1 MQDTPGHPGKP
12 VNPSTTLI
20 RAPKPTPSVTAI
32 LFPHLITGPRSFSYK
47 SRNPRLG
54 SPGSTRGSHVVF
66 PNPSIVHNRCRPAT
80 SRSKLSRVSPPS
92 GNHEPHPKT
101 CLTSTNPAPETG
113 QDQRYLRGQ
122 LKLESVNTLEDAQK
136 AGKRGS
142 SEGCSSI
149 NPCVGTPTATT
160 SHPRPASS
168 ASRPRS
174 ETAIASA
181 DPAAAAA
188 VAEGPRA
195 AGPPTDKEERVLR

>member
-12 VNPSTTLI
+12 VNPSTNMI

-32 LFPHLITGPRSFSYK
+32 LFPHLIIGPPSFSYK

-66 PNPSIVHNRCRPAT
+66 PNPSTVHNRCRPAT

-92 GNHEPHPKT
+92 GNHLHLGTT
-101 CLTSTNPAPETG
+101 CPTSSNPAPETG

-122 LKLESVNTLEDAQK
+122 LKLESVNTLEDAQR

-142 SEGCSSI
+142 GEG
-149 NPCVGTPTATT
+149 
-160 SHPRPASS
+160 S

-181 DPAAAAA
+181 DPAAAAS
-188 VAEGPRA
+188 VAEGARA